1 MPQGV
6 RGPGSRLMLRNRR
19 WLFATALALVVSLVL
34 SAAAAADQSNPPAVG
49 PRPAAPAN
57 AAPDFD
63 ASGPGDAPVLADP
76 GTLAAEYAALQA
88 LYQSAGGA
96 RWRKSFNW
104 LTDAPLGDWYGVTT
118 GPSGRV
124 EILSLAGN
132 RLSGQIPD
140 DLAELEQLRVLNL
153 GRNGLRG
160 AIPSALG
167 RNSELASLDLSQND
181 LSGPIPTEFGNLAEL
196 DYLDISSN
204 RISGQIPRELADSSR
219 LRIIRAAG
227 NNLSGPVPSQLGG
240 LTSLEVLDL
249 GSNRLRGPLPVEL
262 SGLTFLWELSL
273 DKNALSGQIPPEL
286 GRMANLGILNLSSN
300 QLTGQIPPE
309 LAQLAGLQVLILSRN
324 GLTGEIPRQLGQ
336 LPKLASVLIDE
347 NHLTGQIPPGLAGLS
362 SLRVLRLSNND
373 LSGSIPRE
381 FGNAA
386 RLLRLHLD
394 GNELSGPIPPE
405 LGRLSE
411 IQQLV
416 LDRNRLSGPIHPA
429 LHRLHGFEELRLG
442 RRHQFEGCLPAHW
455 AGAGDS
461 DIRLIGLPTCAFG
474 LPGLDIGPGFLEP
487 DFDPGVDRYVLW
499 VGRDAD
505 QVTLAPILAGGSAT
519 FLDASN
525 QALDDLDPHRDGHQI
540 SIAEISDRVVVQ
552 VTSAD
557 GARQA
562 RYQIVARQ
570 IFPFEVSVSD
580 NLHVQ
585 APGNQDLAH
594 NIPDLEVVIDGQVVR
609 ADFLSHFRET
619 GEIER
624 WGYPTSEVLVL
635 EPDTLTQFC
644 QRGVVDFHRSGEGWV
659 LERRLAW
666 DYVGGG
672 AGGSIDQGVEEDVL
686 NPNPGRV
693 LGPWG
698 HRVSNFAVDGTEIG
712 FADYFDRLG
721 GVNAFGFPKT
731 DARKDTGL
739 SGSLHMPGATPGFIR
754 QYFQAAVLEFHPG
767 DAASPVKLTLLGDTL
782 RRVLAPDFAREQ
794 AFGPARPLGRGD
806 YLPWIIP
813 TAPGF
818 ERAAAS
824 ETEPPDGEFRERLA
838 RTGSVRLYE
847 SGISAPDR
855 ADRIFTDQFYALTAR
870 NVRWEF
876 NFLLPPRGGIFK
888 ENVTVRYFGP
898 GGRLLHVYIL
908 RIELHVPADRRFS
921 QPFTFTGG
929 HGRAAPGYWG
939 PGRYRIDFSTGNQTL
954 ASSAFTI
961 HGTQVSGTAE
971 FATLRQMLEWGAAPT
986 TRGQTEGLLNLARLH
1001 AADSQISASVASWP
1015 WMQSDLSESGQW
1027 ILSALTDLVGD
1038 YPDLVRALVNA
1049 PWVSDGLLQ
1058 PEIDALRGAIDL
1070 GPQTASLVFG
1080 QQVQSRQD
1088 GEWQTRLAT
1097 GLRKLRDDD
1106 PALLSRLRE
1115 ASWFVDGI
1123 TESEAAL
1130 ITVLPEIRHS
1140 EELLG
1145 ELLAGPSPLERRI
1158 STSLS
1163 GEMDLAV
1170 VQLSSAPPDINKL
1183 DALERGARAIEDHL
1197 QIPWPTTDIVALI
1210 ENRLREVRDAAGYFV
1225 GDYIVL
1231 LHPRPRFSFVSILN
1245 HELGHYFFNG
1255 EIVPIW
1261 LIEGGAEYLEHHGMW
1276 LDNDLTTSEWAEA
1289 VRARVE
1295 EGCHAN
1301 GVRTVR
1307 DLLQAIDAL
1316 GDQGVWDSPLR
1327 RCYYNLG
1334 HSFLFQMRQLLG
1346 PEAVGSTLG
1355 QVIGA
1360 AQSFGQPAG
1369 DDQVLAAFL
1378 ESAPPEKRAAVD
1390 ATIAAVYGN
1399 RETA

>member
-1 MPQGV
+1 MIALPHPV
-6 RGPGSRLMLRNRR
+6 YP
-19 WLFATALALVVSLVL
+19 FA
-34 SAAAAADQSNPPAVG
+34 
-49 PRPAAPAN
+49 R
-57 AAPDFD
+57 
-63 ASGPGDAPVLADP
+63 
-76 GTLAAEYAALQA
+76 Y
-88 LYQSAGGA
+88 
-96 RWRKSFNW
+96 K
-104 LTDAPLGDWYGVTT
+104 
-118 GPSGRV
+118 
-124 EILSLAGN
+124 
-132 RLSGQIPD
+132 
-140 DLAELEQLRVLNL
+140 
-153 GRNGLRG
+153 
-160 AIPSALG
+160 
-167 RNSELASLDLSQND
+167 
-181 LSGPIPTEFGNLAEL
+181 
-196 DYLDISSN
+196 
-204 RISGQIPRELADSSR
+204 
-219 LRIIRAAG
+219 
-227 NNLSGPVPSQLGG
+227 
-240 LTSLEVLDL
+240 
-249 GSNRLRGPLPVEL
+249 
-262 SGLTFLWELSL
+262 
-273 DKNALSGQIPPEL
+273 
-286 GRMANLGILNLSSN
+286 
-300 QLTGQIPPE
+300 
-309 LAQLAGLQVLILSRN
+309 
-324 GLTGEIPRQLGQ
+324 
-336 LPKLASVLIDE
+336 
-347 NHLTGQIPPGLAGLS
+347 
-362 SLRVLRLSNND
+362 
-373 LSGSIPRE
+373 
-381 FGNAA
+381 
-386 RLLRLHLD
+386 
-394 GNELSGPIPPE
+394 
-405 LGRLSE
+405 
-411 IQQLV
+411 
-416 LDRNRLSGPIHPA
+416 
-429 LHRLHGFEELRLG
+429 
-442 RRHQFEGCLPAHW
+442 GCLPAHW
-455 AGAGDS
+455 AGADDS

-474 LPGLDIGPGFLEP
+474 VPGLDIGPGFLEP
-487 DFDPGVDRYVLW
+487 AFDPGVDRYVLW

-519 FLDASN
+519 FLDASDR
-525 QALDDLDPHRDGHQI
+525 ALDDLDPDRDGHQI
-540 SIAEISDRVVVQ
+540 WIAEISDRVAVQ

-562 RYQIVARQ
+562 RYQIVARE
-570 IFPFEVSVSD
+570 IFPFEVSVTD

-585 APGNQDLAH
+585 APGNQDLKH

-609 ADFLSHFRET
+609 ADFLSHFRAT

-635 EPDTLTQFC
+635 EPDTLTQFY
-644 QRGVVDFHRSGEGWV
+644 QRGVVDFHRSGDGWA

-672 AGGSIDQGVEEDVL
+672 AGGSVDQGVEKDVL

-698 HRVSNFAVDGTEIG
+698 HRVSNFAIDGTRTG

-721 GVNAFGFPKT
+721 GVAAFGFPKT

-767 DAASPVKLTLLGDTL
+767 DAAAPVKLTLLGDTL

-818 ERAAAS
+818 ERAAAP
-824 ETEPPDGEFRERLA
+824 EPERAAAPEPPDVEFGERIA
-838 RTGSVRLYE
+838 RTASVRLYE
-847 SGISAPDR
+847 SGISAPDQ
-855 ADRIFTDQFYALTAR
+855 ADRVYTDQFYALTAR
-870 NVRWEF
+870 TVRWEF
-876 NFLLPPRGGIFK
+876 NFLLPPRGGIFR
-888 ENVTVRYFGP
+888 ENVAVRYFGP
-898 GGRLLHVYIL
+898 GGRLLNVYIL
-908 RIELHVPADRRFS
+908 RIRLHAPTDRDFS
-921 QPFTFTGG
+921 QSIGYTGS
-929 HGRAAPGYWG
+929 HGRSAPGYWG
-939 PGRYRIDFSTGNQTL
+939 PGQYRIDFSIGNRTV
-954 ASSAFTI
+954 ASRAFTML
-961 HGTQVSGTAE
+961 GTQVPGTPE

-986 TRGQTEGLLNLARLH
+986 TRGQTEGLLDLARLH

-1049 PWVSDGLLQ
+1049 PWVSDGLSQ

-1080 QQVQSRQD
+1080 RQVQSRQD

-1097 GLRKLRDDD
+1097 RLQDLRDDD
-1106 PALLSRLRE
+1106 PELLSRLRE

-1170 VQLSSAPPDINKL
+1170 VQLSSAPPDINEL

-1231 LHPRPRFSFVSILN
+1231 IYASPRYSFVSILN

-1276 LDNDLTTSEWAEA
+1276 LDNDLTTSDWAEA
-1289 VRARVE
+1289 VRINVE

-1307 DLLQAIDAL
+1307 DLIQAIDAL
-1316 GDQGVWDSPLR
+1316 GDQRIWDSPLGL
-1327 RCYYNLG
+1327 CYYNMG

-1346 PEAVGSTLG
+1346 PDAVGSTLG

-1360 AQSFGQPAG
+1360 AQSSGQPAG
-1369 DDQVLAAFL
+1369 DDQVLDAFL
-1378 ESAPPEKRAAVD
+1378 ESAPPDKRAAVD

-1399 RETA
+1399 RENA